1 MTHLHQEA
9 SPWGQDSRLVHLR
22 KNKQTKTQKNMTS
35 MASPAPASNRCL
47 PGTCGVESGAPRS
60 CRGHLPP
67 PSTGPSPPQLG
78 FRLTLAPPP
87 GSHLQAFAR
96 TALEHCPLQLPRPE
110 RHPGLSSNVTSRP
123 HLGPVPASEQPPTGG
138 GALTHGWGRGDTKI
152 QSVTLSTMKGP
163 VLCPGL
169 IILPNCSRPA
179 EGAPGMRPSLRR
191 TDPSLLE
198 TVFRSAH
205 WNTQP
210 MPPSCLWGPRV

>member
-1 MTHLHQEA
+1 MNQALLVPKRSPPPHCPKRAWPLVPSPSLLPSPPLLPAHLSHQHLKVQVMTHLHQEA

-47 PGTCGVESGAPRS
+47 PSTCGVESGAPRS

-138 GALTHGWGRGDTKI
+138 GALTHGWGRG
-152 QSVTLSTMKGP
+152 
-163 VLCPGL
+163 
-169 IILPNCSRPA
+169 
-179 EGAPGMRPSLRR
+179 
-191 TDPSLLE
+191 
-198 TVFRSAH
+198 
-205 WNTQP
+205 
-210 MPPSCLWGPRV
+210 